1 MIKVDTDIALKSVNQ
16 LAEQLKKKQVGS
28 AISRSINRTL
38 THERKVSR
46 QLVRARYNMPV
57 DTIDNFSV
65 HTANPSSLTGTLSAS
80 SKAIPLHRFNPTFTS
95 ETYSAKIKRN
105 KDGTTSKTVK
115 ERSGRRPRI
124 TGVQLTIIKGSKQTL
139 NYAFIS
145 SGGLKPVFARGV
157 YAGKGFAFSKQRLPI
172 TKLQTVSLFQAIAG
186 QATREDLNK
195 DSLSFY
201 QKTFEH
207 EIKYRISKATHNN

>member
-1 MIKVDTDIALKSVNQ
+1 MIKVDTDTALKTVNELAKQ
-16 LAEQLKKKQVGS
+16 LSEKKVAG

-46 QLVRARYNMPV
+46 QLVRARYNMPGDIV
-57 DTIDNFSV
+57 DNFSV

-80 SKAIPLHRFNPTFTS
+80 SKAIPLHRFNPTFSS
-95 ETYSAKIKRN
+95 ESYSGKIKRN
-105 KDGTTSKTVK
+105 KDGTTSKAVK
-115 ERSGRRPRI
+115 LRSGRRPKI

-157 YAGKGFAFSKQRLPI
+157 YAGHGFAFSKQRLPI

-186 QATREDLNK
+186 IATRDELNK

-201 QKTFEH
+201 QKTFER
-207 EIKYRISKATHNN
+207 EIKYQISKATKN